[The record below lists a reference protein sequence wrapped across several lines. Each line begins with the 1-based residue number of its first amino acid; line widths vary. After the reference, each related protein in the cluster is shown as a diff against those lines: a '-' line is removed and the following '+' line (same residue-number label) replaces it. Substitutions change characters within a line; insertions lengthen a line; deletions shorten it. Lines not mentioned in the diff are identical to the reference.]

1 MNPKSKRRLTRIPF
15 AKADAEASP
24 DLLAIIKEEGKV

>member
-1 MNPKSKRRLTRIPF
+1 MNSKCERRLTLIPF

-24 DLLAIIKEEGKV
+24 DLLAVIKAEGRV

>member
-1 MNPKSKRRLTRIPF
+1 MNLKSKRRFLLIPF

-24 DLLAIIKEEGKV
+24 DLLAVIKAEGRV